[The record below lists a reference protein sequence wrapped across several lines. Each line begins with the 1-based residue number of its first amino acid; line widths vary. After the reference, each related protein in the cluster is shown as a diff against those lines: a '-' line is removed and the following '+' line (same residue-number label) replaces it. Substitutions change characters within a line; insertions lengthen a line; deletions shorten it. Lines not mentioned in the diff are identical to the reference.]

1 MDRPAASDSRPRR
14 RDRHGRG
21 LRGPLAPPQVP
32 IALSRSEIFDDYVRE
47 SVERLERR
55 WPQLGE
61 VEFAVQ
67 DVPGPLPGEPE
78 QEPEDARADDVPLA
92 RLLPAP
98 KGGAPRIVVYRRPV
112 ESRAKGRDER
122 AALVHE
128 IVVEQVAEFLGV
140 EPEAVDPR
148 FGEDD

>member
-1 MDRPAASDSRPRR
+1 M
-14 RDRHGRG
+14 
-21 LRGPLAPPQVP
+21 P
-32 IALSRSEIFDDYVRE
+32 IALSRSEIFDDLVRE

-55 WPQLGE
+55 WPQLSE

-78 QEPEDARADDVPLA
+78 PDPDDARSDDVPLG

-98 KGGAPRIVVYRRPV
+98 KGGAARIVVYRRPV

-128 IVVEQVAEFLGV
+128 IVVEQVADLLGLD
-140 EPEAVDPR
+140 PETVDP
-148 FGEDD
+148 

>member
-1 MDRPAASDSRPRR
+1 MDRPAAPDSRPRR

-32 IALSRSEIFDDYVRE
+32 MSLSRSELFDDYVRE

-78 QEPEDARADDVPLA
+78 PDLDDVRADDVPLG
-92 RLLPAP
+92 RLLPAEQGRP
-98 KGGAPRIVVYRRPV
+98 NRIVVYRRPV
-112 ESRAKGRDER
+112 ETRAKGRDER

-128 IVVEQVAEFLGV
+128 IVVEQVAELLGV
-140 EPEAVDPR
+140 DPDAVDPSP
-148 FGEDD
+148 DAD

>member
-1 MDRPAASDSRPRR
+1 MDSPAASANRPRR

-32 IALSRSEIFDDYVRE
+32 LSLSRSEQFDDFVRE

-55 WPQLGE
+55 WPRLAE

-67 DVPGPLPGEPE
+67 DVPTPLPGEPE
-78 QEPEDARADDVPLA
+78 QDPEGARADDVPLG
-92 RLLPAP
+92 RLIPSGP
-98 KGGAPRIVVYRRPV
+98 DRPDRIVVFRRPV
-112 ESRAKGRDER
+112 ETRAKGREDR

-128 IVVEQVAEFLGV
+128 VVMEQVAELLGIDLD
-140 EPEAVDPR
+140 EVDP
-148 FGEDD
+148 GPDTD

>member
-1 MDRPAASDSRPRR
+1 MERPAAPESRPRR

-32 IALSRSEIFDDYVRE
+32 LSLSRSEMFDDYVRE

-55 WPQLGE
+55 WPQLAE

-78 QEPEDARADDVPLA
+78 PDVTDARADDVPLGRVIA
-92 RLLPAP
+92 AGQGTP
-98 KGGAPRIVVYRRPV
+98 GRIVVFRRPV
-112 ESRAKGRDER
+112 ETRAKGRDER

-128 IVVEQVAEFLGV
+128 VVVEQVAELLGV
-140 EPEAVDPR
+140 DPDEIDP
-148 FGEDD
+148 GPDPA

>member
-1 MDRPAASDSRPRR
+1 MDRTAASDSRPRR

-32 IALSRSEIFDDYVRE
+32 ISLSRSEIFDDYVRE

-67 DVPGPLPGEPE
+67 DVPGAVPGEPE
-78 QEPEDARADDVPLA
+78 PDPEDARSDDVPLG
-92 RLLPAP
+92 RLVPASQ
-98 KGGAPRIVVYRRPV
+98 GGSTRIVVYRRPV
-112 ESRAKGRDER
+112 ENRAKGREER

-128 IVVEQVAEFLGV
+128 VVVEQVAEFLGV
-140 EPEAVDPR
+140 DPEAVDPQH
-148 FGEDD
+148 GEE

>member
-1 MDRPAASDSRPRR
+1 MS
-14 RDRHGRG
+14 
-21 LRGPLAPPQVP
+21 
-32 IALSRSEIFDDYVRE
+32 LSRSELFDDYVRE

-78 QEPEDARADDVPLA
+78 PDLEDVRADDVPLG
-92 RLLPAP
+92 RLLPAEQGRP
-98 KGGAPRIVVYRRPV
+98 NRIVVYRRPV
-112 ESRAKGRDER
+112 ETRAKGRDER

-128 IVVEQVAEFLGV
+128 IVVEQVAELLGV
-140 EPEAVDPR
+140 DPDAVDPSP
-148 FGEDD
+148 DAD